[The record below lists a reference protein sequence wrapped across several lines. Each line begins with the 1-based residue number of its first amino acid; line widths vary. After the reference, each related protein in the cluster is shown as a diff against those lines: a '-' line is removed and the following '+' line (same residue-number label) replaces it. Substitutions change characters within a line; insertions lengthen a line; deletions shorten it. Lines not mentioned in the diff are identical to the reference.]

1 MKIAVFGTGMV
12 GDSIASKLVDVG
24 HEVTMGSRTA
34 NNEKAVQWAKKKGAK
49 AKAGTFAEAAASA
62 EIIFNATLGA
72 ATLDV
77 LKLAGEGNLANKILI
92 DVANPL
98 DFSKG
103 MPPSLFVSNT
113 DSLGEQVQR
122 AYPKTK
128 VVKTLNTMNAF
139 LMVNPSLVPGDHT
152 VFVSG
157 NDNEAKAKVARLLTE
172 SFGWKTNNIIDLGD
186 ITTAR
191 GTEQLLPVWIRLWG
205 KLQNPNFNFHI
216 NIGPAPKA

>member
-1 MKIAVFGTGMV
+1 MKIAVLGTGIV
-12 GDSIASKLVDVG
+12 GEAIASKLADVG

-34 NNEKAVQWAKKKGAK
+34 NNEKAVAWAQKKGGK
-49 AKAGTFAEAAASA
+49 AKNATFADAAASA
-62 EIIFNATLGA
+62 ELIFNATLGT

-77 LKLAGEGNLANKILI
+77 LKLAGEKNLSGKVLI

-113 DSLGEQVQR
+113 DSLGEQIQR
-122 AYPKTK
+122 AFPNTK
-128 VVKTLNTMNAF
+128 VVKTLNTMNCY

-152 VFVSG
+152 VFLSG
-157 NDNEAKAKVARLLTE
+157 NDSEAKTKVARLLTE
-172 SFGWKTNNIIDLGD
+172 SFGWKTNHILDLGD

-191 GTEQLLPVWIRLWG
+191 GTESLLPIWIRLWG

-216 NIGPAPKA
+216 NVGPAPKG